1 MEGQGG
7 INEKRR
13 QIGNISLLVA
23 VFMLTTA
30 YFHFYSWY
38 SLLAPYGT
46 LTAALFL
53 IVTFFCYV
61 DIGYALR
68 DPAFYLMVFCDAL
81 ALINLFVI
89 GSHKGAI
96 LTVADFILILYL
108 ANKVVFSK
116 KEMIIS
122 SLYIGV
128 FFIYWTIDVKGYFK
142 GYNTNYGGLVL
153 ISGFIFLIYALEYF
167 FHGFSEYEAGNGI
180 RGEVGNEAGG
190 DVVNETSNSAGGDPG
205 TEKETVTVK
214 PEANKSLSIELA
226 KASISAEKVPSKNGW
241 RNSFVKLCIGTN
253 KYQRLLRV
261 LEVILFYIAFRI
273 IAWYRSRCA
282 LVGLVVFLV
291 LLLIPKNVWKNKV
304 LYGILVFAGTVGS
317 ILFSAFYV
325 WLGVMKE
332 ELTLRLFYKDI
343 ISGREE
349 IWAELWEE
357 YLKKPF
363 TGIGS
368 SYVMKLEWMEGLFEV
383 HSGLLDIL
391 IVHGLVVFII
401 VCTFLV
407 FRLWAIRET
416 VIKSYAARA
425 AMAGIFAMLFTAFM
439 ENYIIVA
446 PFSLMFLFLFA
457 YINKWNK
464 DDRYG

>member
-1 MEGQGG
+1 MNLEGQFDR
-7 INEKRR
+7 NEKRR
-13 QIGNISLLVA
+13 RIGNISLLAA
-23 VFMLTTA
+23 VFILTTA

-46 LTAALFL
+46 LTAAVFL

-61 DIGYALR
+61 DVSYALK
-68 DPAFYLMVFCDAL
+68 DPAFYLMAFADVL
-81 ALINLFVI
+81 ALINLFAI

-96 LTVADFILILYL
+96 LTVADFLLILYL
-108 ANKVVFSK
+108 ANKVVFTK
-116 KEMIIS
+116 KEMIVS
-122 SLYIGV
+122 ALYTGF

-153 ISGFIFLIYALEYF
+153 ISGFIFLIYAVEYF
-167 FHGFSEYEAGNGI
+167 FHGGQQGNGAD
-180 RGEVGNEAGG
+180 NAGG
-190 DVVNETSNSAGGDPG
+190 KGPTVN
-205 TEKETVTVK
+205 
-214 PEANKSLSIELA
+214 
-226 KASISAEKVPSKNGW
+226 ISAYGNPAAGEPVKGGYVNDEPEKTTEPVPQVPAKHD
-241 RNSFVKLCIGTN
+241 RMNSFIKLCMGTC
-253 KYQRLLRV
+253 KYQRLLR
-261 LEVILFYIAFRI
+261 LSEVILFYVAFRI

-291 LLLIPKNVWKNKV
+291 LLLIPKGIWKNKV
-304 LYGILVFAGTVGS
+304 IYGILVFSGTAGS

-401 VCTFLV
+401 VCMFLV
-407 FRLWAIRET
+407 FRLFGIRE
-416 VIKSYAARA
+416 IIAQSYAARS

-446 PFSLMFLFLFA
+446 PFSLMFLCLFA
-457 YINKWNK
+457 YINHIGTEAKIPGSMKNTT
-464 DDRYG
+464 GS